1 MFDTNLIFPK
11 TWLEM
16 DMSGATALADTIA
29 KIQDDLLST
38 GLIST
43 FWTMATKTSRALQ
56 KSTWKTKSGTTTA
69 SSTTN
74 TDLVL
79 SLITFSEQD
88 LNFLIVQLT

>member
-16 DMSGATALADTIA
+16 DMSGATALANTIA

-43 FWTMATKTSRALQ
+43 F
-56 KSTWKTKSGTTTA
+56 
-69 SSTTN
+69 
-74 TDLVL
+74 
-79 SLITFSEQD
+79 
-88 LNFLIVQLT
+88 